1 MSWTARRNVAF
12 AIASMV
18 LAGFTASGCSHG
30 TKTSEAPDPDAAV
43 DSSHAR
49 IQVKSDVT
57 IPMGTMVGLVRDEDS
72 RAPLGSAVVS
82 IAASNRTRPIRL
94 LTDDKGQFR
103 VADLPL
109 GSISL
114 EVRLPG
120 YFTGQDTVQLK
131 SGVDVIVGLRYDPKA
146 PRLR

>member
-1 MSWTARRNVAF
+1 
-12 AIASMV
+12 MV
-18 LAGFTASGCSHG
+18 LVILAAFGCSQG
-30 TKTSEAPDPDAAV
+30 TKAAEAPNPDAAV

-49 IQVKSDVT
+49 IQVKRDVT
-57 IPMGTMVGLVRDEDS
+57 IPAGTIVGLVRDEDS
-72 RAPLGSAVVS
+72 RAPLGSAAVS
-82 IAASNRTRPIRL
+82 IAPSNTTSPIRL

-109 GSISL
+109 GSTSL

-120 YFTGQDTVQLK
+120 YVAGYDTIQLR
-131 SGVDVIVGLRYDPKA
+131 SGVDVIVGLHHDPNA